1 MHKSDEKQLDQPHA
15 QDGNVQKHHGTK
27 RLKRATSFLS
37 PFTQFSQGI
46 LTRHGKRRKL
56 EIDSIAEDSLSICS
70 FHMGDG
76 FKLNACSLQISFRVF
91 NFSRFSLCLFYVGQG
106 KHYSKAKPNETRKL
120 MTQALQD
127 LTR

>member
-15 QDGNVQKHHGTK
+15 QDGSVQKHHGTK

-76 FKLNACSLQISFRVF
+76 FK
-91 NFSRFSLCLFYVGQG
+91 G